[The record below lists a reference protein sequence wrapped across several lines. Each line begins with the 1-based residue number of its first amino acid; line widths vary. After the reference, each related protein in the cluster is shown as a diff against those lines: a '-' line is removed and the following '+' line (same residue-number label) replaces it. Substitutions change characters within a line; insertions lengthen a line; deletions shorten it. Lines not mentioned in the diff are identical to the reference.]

1 MKQNHKN
8 KVPDDLILEC
18 FYSNKTLHQ
27 TSAELSM
34 SVVSL
39 WRRSKK
45 LNISWSTIKRP
56 STNKIDLKD
65 ILEGKYPSYQTFKL
79 RNRLISEG
87 IKTNKC
93 EICDISEW
101 NGKVLNMQLDHI
113 DGDSHNHL
121 LSNLRLI
128 CPNCHSQTDTYCG
141 KNKFDIK

>member
-8 KVPDDLILEC
+8 KVPDSLILDC
-18 FYSNKTLHQ
+18 FINNKTLHQ

-45 LNISWSTIKRP
+45 LNIKWSTIKRP
-56 STNKIDLKD
+56 SSNKIELLD
-65 ILEGKYPSYQTFKL
+65 ILQGKYPSYQTFKL

-87 IKTNKC
+87 IKKNEC
-93 EICDISEW
+93 EICGISNW
-101 NGKVLNMQLDHI
+101 NGRELSMQLDHI

-121 LSNLRLI
+121 LNNLRMI
-128 CPNCHSQTDTYCG
+128 CPNCHSQTETYCG
-141 KNKFDIK
+141 KNKK